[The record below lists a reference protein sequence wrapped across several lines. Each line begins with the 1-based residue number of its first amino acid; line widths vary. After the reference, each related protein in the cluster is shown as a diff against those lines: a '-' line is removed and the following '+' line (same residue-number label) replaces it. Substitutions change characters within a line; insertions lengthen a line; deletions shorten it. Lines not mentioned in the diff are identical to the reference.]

1 MRSNRIRC
9 AWSAS
14 RRPDLSDEDA
24 RYFFA
29 ALRGATQTAYV
40 RVAASAAPRRTEDI
54 GSRTWW
60 ERLAV
65 ASGFRRHPHYAHL
78 VAYDELDAP
87 GVTPWLLLE
96 VIPHRSESSQ
106 DELRVVGR
114 TADAT
119 LWRYARASHF
129 VRRNDRVLD
138 LDCGVGAGLA
148 QIGPAALAASVVGLV
163 RNEADLEYAR
173 AHYATGHAALE
184 FRIGLPIDLSQ
195 FPDESIDVVM
205 SCRPLRSGSWS
216 TDAFD
221 EIERILTPGG
231 RLILCVDE
239 ADFSVREELAER
251 FLLERALAQGGLD
264 IESGGAPRSWYEF
277 EIDSPR
283 ERPRADWWLLVT
295 MKDPMWG
302 IGATY
307 RERLYPHA
315 AFPGGP
321 NPTRYIE
328 SFENPWLH
336 SSVFNIGARVTRAT
350 LLERLCRDVAREK
363 PTSMDAA
370 AAHCVLAYQLLEGAP
385 VAPGAIRAWLEEVQ
399 PLMRILADD
408 APATVRWRV
417 SLLFVAG
424 RLAMRTSDNVTAL
437 RCLRAC
443 MSEDATKFS
452 SLLATKTIEAAYW
465 VGLLVARGGDFESA
479 AAAWSRGVDIAK
491 SCIAAEA
498 ASASNV
504 REPMELF
511 GFREFSQVFDV
522 AGRCAA
528 GLAALEEGPRWEQ
541 RLSALLPHASA
552 APGWSASVKE
562 ARWALEDERARAH
575 EAFLALQWQRDAQLL
590 EVKASASDALLRQ
603 IVHRCRASERSVVV
617 WGAGAAGRRVL
628 NLVMD
633 RDGTVDAFV
642 DSSPAKHGTSV
653 AGRPVIAPRML
664 ASPEWFG
671 SFVLIGSMHASEIET
686 TLIQL
691 GLRRHDDFMRVDF
704 AVCVS

>member
-1 MRSNRIRC
+1 MRQVRLS
-9 AWSAS
+9 WSSAS
-14 RRPDLSDEDA
+14 AFQQISRN
-24 RYFFA
+24 
-29 ALRGATQTAYV
+29 
-40 RVAASAAPRRTEDI
+40 
-54 GSRTWW
+54 SRT
-60 ERLAV
+60 
-65 ASGFRRHPHYAHL
+65 S
-78 VAYDELDAP
+78 
-87 GVTPWLLLE
+87 
-96 VIPHRSESSQ
+96 RSTS
-106 DELRVVGR
+106 
-114 TADAT
+114 
-119 LWRYARASHF
+119 
-129 VRRNDRVLD
+129 
-138 LDCGVGAGLA
+138 
-148 QIGPAALAASVVGLV
+148 
-163 RNEADLEYAR
+163 
-173 AHYATGHAALE
+173 
-184 FRIGLPIDLSQ
+184 
-195 FPDESIDVVM
+195 
-205 SCRPLRSGSWS
+205 SCRADRSDSGSWS

-221 EIERILTPGG
+221 EIERVLTPGG

-239 ADFSVREELAER
+239 ADPSVREELAGR
-251 FLLERALAQGGLD
+251 FLLERVLGQRGLD
-264 IESGGAPRSWYEF
+264 VESGGALRSWHEV

-315 AFPGGP
+315 AFPGGS
-321 NPTRYIE
+321 NPTRYIA

-363 PTSMDAA
+363 PTSTDAA

-385 VAPGAIRAWLEEVQ
+385 VAPEAIRAWLEDVQ
-399 PLMRILADD
+399 PLMRTLTGD

-424 RLAMRTSDNVTAL
+424 RLAMRSSDNVTAL

-443 MSEDATKFS
+443 MSEDATTFS

-465 VGLLVARGGDFESA
+465 VGFLVARGGDFESA

-498 ASASNV
+498 ASTSNA

-528 GLAALEEGPRWEQ
+528 GLAALEAGPRWEQ

-552 APGWSASVKE
+552 ATGWSASVKE

-575 EAFLALQWQRDAQLL
+575 EAFFALQWQRDAQLL
-590 EVKASASDALLRQ
+590 EVKASTSDALLRQ

-628 NLVMD
+628 NLVVD
-633 RDGTVDAFV
+633 LDGTVDAFV

-671 SFVLIGSMHASEIET
+671 SFVLIGSMHASEIEA

-691 GLRRHDDFMRVDF
+691 GLRRHDDFMRVDLGL
-704 AVCVS
+704 VGIPTR